1 MATLK
6 TLLTFMLLGAF
17 LGLATASWAGPRFLE
32 WYNTAPLGAQTVC
45 DLPKVI
51 QGITADLLRY
61 QVYGTLMGAGTFLIL
76 GIVFVRWQSKRQKR
90 MQQPPTTPPA
100 QPGPAV

>member
-6 TLLTFMLLGAF
+6 TLLTFILAGAF
-17 LGLATASWAGPRFLE
+17 LGLASASWLGPQFLT

-51 QGITADLLRY
+51 QGVTADLLRY
-61 QVYGTLMGAGTFLIL
+61 QLYGTLTGAGVFLIL
-76 GIVFVRWQSKRQKR
+76 GILFVVARSKKQKQAQ
-90 MQQPPTTPPA
+90 QQPPASPP
-100 QPGPAV
+100 QPRPTA

>member
-17 LGLATASWAGPRFLE
+17 LGLATASWIGPQFLE

-45 DLPKVI
+45 DLPKVV

-61 QVYGTLMGAGTFLIL
+61 QLIGTLTGTGVFLVL
-76 GIVFVRWQSKRQKR
+76 GIFFVVWRSKRDKLAR
-90 MQQPPTTPPA
+90 PPSTPA
-100 QPGPAV
+100 QPGPAA

>member
-6 TLLTFMLLGAF
+6 TLLTFILAGAF
-17 LGLATASWAGPRFLE
+17 LGLATASWAGPHFLT

-51 QGITADLLRY
+51 QGVTSDLLRY
-61 QVYGTLMGAGTFLIL
+61 QLIGTLSGAALFLVL
-76 GIVFVRWQSKRQKR
+76 GIVFVVARSKKQKQA
-90 MQQPPTTPPA
+90 QQPPATPP
-100 QPGPAV
+100 QPRPVG

>member
-17 LGLATASWAGPRFLE
+17 LGLAAASWIGPQFLE

-45 DLPKVI
+45 DLPKVV

-61 QVYGTLMGAGTFLIL
+61 QLIGTLTGTGVFLVL
-76 GIVFVRWQSKRQKR
+76 GIAFVVWRNKRAKLAS
-90 MQQPPTTPPA
+90 PPSTPA
-100 QPGPAV
+100 QPGPAA

>member
-61 QVYGTLMGAGTFLIL
+61 QLIGTLTGTGVFLVL
-76 GIVFVRWQSKRQKR
+76 GIFFVVSRSRKQKQA
-90 MQQPPTTPPA
+90 QQPPAPPP
-100 QPGPAV
+100 QPRPTA

>member
-6 TLLTFMLLGAF
+6 TLLTFILAGAF
-17 LGLATASWAGPRFLE
+17 LGLASASWLGPRFLT

-45 DLPKVI
+45 DLPKVV

-61 QVYGTLMGAGTFLIL
+61 QLIGTLSGAGVFFVL
-76 GIVFVRWQSKRQKR
+76 GILFVVWRNKRQKLAQR
-90 MQQPPTTPPA
+90 PPA
-100 QPGPAV
+100 SPTPTA

>member
-6 TLLTFMLLGAF
+6 TLLTFMLAGAF
-17 LGLATASWAGPRFLE
+17 LGLATASWIGPEFLT

-61 QVYGTLMGAGTFLIL
+61 QLIGTLVGTGVFLVL
-76 GIVFVRWQSKRQKR
+76 GILFVVWRNKKRKPVE
-90 MQQPPTTPPA
+90 QPPATPA
-100 QPGPAV
+100 QPRPVG

>member
-17 LGLATASWAGPRFLE
+17 LGLAAASWLGPQFLE

-45 DLPKVI
+45 DLPKVV

-61 QVYGTLMGAGTFLIL
+61 QLIGTLTGTGLFLVL
-76 GIVFVRWQSKRQKR
+76 GIFFVVWRNKRNNLAR
-90 MQQPPTTPPA
+90 RGATPPA
-100 QPGPAV
+100 APR

>member
-17 LGLATASWAGPRFLE
+17 LGLATASWIGPRFLE

-45 DLPKVI
+45 DLPKVV

-61 QVYGTLMGAGTFLIL
+61 QLIGTLTGTGTFLVL
-76 GIVFVRWQSKRQKR
+76 GIVFVVWRNKRNKL
-90 MQQPPTTPPA
+90 MQRPPTPPA
-100 QPGPAV
+100 AA